1 MNYHFIDLH
10 MHSIVSDGTDSPEE
24 LLARVRQAGIGLFSV
39 TDHDAIKC
47 ASLLPPL
54 LKKGDPDFIAGVE
67 FSCKDEQGKYHI
79 LGYGYDPEAPAIVET
94 VEKAHWLRMK
104 KVRAR
109 LDGLRSEFGFTFPE
123 EEVARLLALNNPG
136 KPHIGNLMVNYG
148 YAKTKEEA
156 IRDYINRIHVCSEY
170 IRPEEAIRSIL
181 AAGGIPVLAH
191 PSYGDGDQLILG
203 EELEQRIR
211 RLMDF
216 GLQGLEAFY
225 SGFTDKMR
233 REVLALAERYELYV
247 TAGSDYHGTNKLVAL
262 GDTGLKGLFFEQ
274 EGLQRF
280 LKDVRIYEAAAL

>member
-1 MNYHFIDLH
+1 MKVQCIDLH
-10 MHSIVSDGTDSPEE
+10 MHSSVSDGTDSPEE

-47 ASLLPPL
+47 GKLIPAL
-54 LKKGDPDFIAGVE
+54 LKAEDPAFLTGVE

-94 VEKAHWLRMK
+94 VEKAHRLRMK

-109 LDGLRSEFGFTFPE
+109 LDFLESEFGFHFPE
-123 EEVARLLALNNPG
+123 EEIAALLALDNPG
-136 KPHIGNLMVNYG
+136 KPHIANMMVRHG
-148 YAKTKEEA
+148 YAPSKEIA
-156 IRDYINRIHVCSEY
+156 IKDYINQLRLHSEY
-170 IRPEEAIRSIL
+170 IRPEEAIRAIL

-225 SGFTDKMR
+225 SGFSDKMR

-247 TAGSDYHGTNKLVAL
+247 TAGSDYHGTNKLVEL

-280 LKDVRIYEAAAL
+280 LRDVRIYESPAL